1 MSKTQKLN
9 IIDEDNNIV
18 GEDSRE
24 NIHRKGLLHREIHV
38 WIYNKKGEI
47 LLQKRS
53 MTKDTYPG
61 LLDASVD
68 GHLDLNDDYDKAAI
82 REFEEEI
89 GIKISKN
96 DLTYITKIRKKSY
109 DKITGMTNNV
119 IRAVYAY
126 EYDNEQEIKLEKG
139 EADSLEFW
147 PLEKI
152 LNLSEEDREKFIPA
166 ILSKEY
172 IDIFKRIQELIAK

>member
-1 MSKTQKLN
+1 MTKLQKLN
-9 IIDEDNNIV
+9 IVDEDDNII

-24 NIHRKGLLHREIHV
+24 NVHRKGLLHREVHV

-47 LLQKRS
+47 LFQKRS

-61 LLDASVD
+61 LLDASVG
-68 GHLDLNDDYDKAAI
+68 GHVELNDNYDEAAI
-82 REFEEEI
+82 RELEEET
-89 GIKISKN
+89 GIKANKS
-96 DLTYITKIRKKSY
+96 DLTYITEIRKKSY

-119 IRAVYAY
+119 IRAVYVY

-139 EADSLEFW
+139 KADSLEFW

-152 LNLSEEDREKFIPA
+152 FNISEEDRKKFISA
-166 ILSKEY
+166 ILSEEY
-172 IDIFKRIQELIAK
+172 INIFREIQGLNW